1 MTVNEKRRSPQNADK
16 KPNEYMGS
24 CGEKAVRDAGVAGYG
39 DRRIAIVRLD
49 SFDFLTHGMAE
60 NLMPAPTQF
69 GSSSLAIVEQ
79 FYRFPWPWQ

>member
-1 MTVNEKRRSPQNADK
+1 
-16 KPNEYMGS
+16 MGIATTIGIKINDLQIMH
-24 CGEKAVRDAGVAGYG
+24 CVRDAGVAGYG